1 MRTLFTLIA
10 IVWLATAALA
20 GENFTGDSDVVSK
33 AEASRS
39 ALWRY
44 WFGGKMRTWA
54 KPCPITV
61 RKASGA
67 SGATNFVFDRGEVFG
82 WRMQV
87 GGPTRSSVIA
97 TAIPH
102 EVNHTIFATKFR
114 RPLPRWLDE
123 GAAIFVESES
133 EHLRART
140 GLNDNIKASKFTKF
154 RDLFRNSGSYPRDGV
169 RVANVYNEGFAI
181 VEFLV
186 NHHRGGKETFV
197 KFVGDVQVDVSGAST
212 LAALRRHYGYKS
224 ADDLESKWWDHWRAR
239 GGLRCSHHACKAP
252 HGGVFDPTLSIT
264 NGRGLGFGVR
274 SPVVGFVPAGRPAPE
289 CRVVMYSGKFCGPC
303 VKWKG
308 SELGKVQAA
317 GITVEIRDDRPESE
331 LKSRSISSLPTFLIV
346 HKNVERGRTT
356 GFQTA
361 KTIIDLFHRCKP
373 KPAPRLNAGWETIP
387 TRPST
392 TVVRVDHSKEI
403 AALSESLRNL
413 AVRIETIE
421 GKPEP
426 KPVDLTSVK
435 TTLATLAAQLTKIE
449 SKPGVDLGPI
459 TRRLTAVENK
469 PAPKPADL
477 SGVERRLSTLEGLVI
492 PVRIETA
499 DGKLIREKRYS
510 LTRDEDGR
518 LIFKPIVLKF
528 DERILTGEK

>member
-1 MRTLFTLIA
+1 MKTLFTLIA
-10 IVWLATAALA
+10 AVWPATSALA
-20 GENFTGDSDVVSK
+20 GDNFTGDSDVVSK

-44 WFGGKMRTWA
+44 WFGGTMRTWA

-67 SGATNFVFDRGEVFG
+67 SGATSFIFDRGEVFG
-82 WRMQV
+82 WRMQI
-87 GGPTRSSVIA
+87 GGPTRSQVIG

-224 ADDLESKWWDHWRAR
+224 ADAFESAWWDHWRAR
-239 GGLRCSHHACKAP
+239 SGLRCSHHACKAP

-264 NGRGLGFGVR
+264 NGNGLGFGVR

-289 CRVVMYSGKFCGPC
+289 CRVVMYSGRRCGPC
-303 VKWKG
+303 IKWKG
-308 SELGKVQAA
+308 SELAKVRAA
-317 GITVEIRDDRPESE
+317 GITVEIREDAPEAE
-331 LKSRSISSLPTFLIV
+331 LKRMKIGPFPSFLIV
-346 HKNVERGRTT
+346 HKNVERGRAE

-361 KTIIDLFHRCKP
+361 KTIIDLFHKCKP
-373 KPAPRLNAGWETIP
+373 KPAPVNADADDCRRRPRRNRL
-387 TRPST
+387 PS
-392 TVVRVDHSKEI
+392 DHSKEI
-403 AALSESLRNL
+403 VALNESIRSL
-413 AVRIETIE
+413 AIRIERIE
-421 GKPEP
+421 AKP
-426 KPVDLTSVK
+426 T
-435 TTLATLAAQLTKIE
+435 
-449 SKPGVDLGPI
+449 
-459 TRRLTAVENK
+459 
-469 PAPKPADL
+469 PKPANLAPLED
-477 SGVERRLSTLEGLVI
+477 RLSTLEGLVI

-528 DERILTGEK
+528 DEKILRGSPE